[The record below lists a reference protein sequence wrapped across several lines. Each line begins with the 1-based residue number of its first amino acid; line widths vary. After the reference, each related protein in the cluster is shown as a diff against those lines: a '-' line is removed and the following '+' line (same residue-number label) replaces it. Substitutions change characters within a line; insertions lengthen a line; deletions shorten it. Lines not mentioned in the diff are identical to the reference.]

1 MKKIS
6 LICSALLL
14 GTIPFISCTD
24 MLDEEPLD
32 EFVNNAEFWGNEA
45 TVEGYAN
52 TFYNQFVGYGTSGNG
67 DFYFPSLTDDQVSYT
82 FTNWTYINVP
92 ASISDWKNGYAE
104 IRRSNVMIDG
114 LEKYGESM
122 DSTLKDGDI
131 MLLNEIEYRLGEIER
146 FDIVVIR
153 RGDEYLI
160 KRVIALPGEKVKY
173 LDNKLYINGKY
184 VKENFKHK
192 KTNDFP
198 TYQLGK
204 DEYFVMGDNRTNS
217 KDSRMIGSISRDE
230 ILGKASLTI
239 FPFSRFGVK
248 K

>member
-1 MKKIS
+1 MVDIVSKKEENNKNKARPYFLLWMLMEKNKKSKSKNYFKEFLPYIIIIIVVI
-6 LICSALLL
+6 LIKSYVVSP
-14 GTIPFISCTD
+14 IR
-24 MLDEEPLD
+24 
-32 EFVNNAEFWGNEA
+32 VN
-45 TVEGYAN
+45 
-52 TFYNQFVGYGTSGNG
+52 
-67 DFYFPSLTDDQVSYT
+67 
-82 FTNWTYINVP
+82 
-92 ASISDWKNGYAE
+92 
-104 IRRSNVMIDG
+104 
-114 LEKYGESM
+114 GESM

-153 RGDEYLI
+153 RGDAYLI
-160 KRVIALPGEKVKY
+160 KRVVGLPGEKVKY

-217 KDSRMIGSISRDE
+217 KDSRMIGSVFEDE
-230 ILGKASLTI
+230 ILGKANLTI

-248 K
+248 E

>member
-1 MKKIS
+1 MKENKKIKNYFKEIFPYIIIIIVVI
-6 LICSALLL
+6 LIKVYIVSP
-14 GTIPFISCTD
+14 IR
-24 MLDEEPLD
+24 
-32 EFVNNAEFWGNEA
+32 VNG
-45 TVEGYAN
+45 
-52 TFYNQFVGYGTSGNG
+52 
-67 DFYFPSLTDDQVSYT
+67 
-82 FTNWTYINVP
+82 
-92 ASISDWKNGYAE
+92 K
-104 IRRSNVMIDG
+104 
-114 LEKYGESM
+114 SM
-122 DSTLKDGDI
+122 DSTLKNGDI
-131 MLLNEIEYRLGEIER
+131 MLLNEIGYRFGEIER

-153 RGDEYLI
+153 RGNEYLI
-160 KRVIALPGEKVKY
+160 KRVIALPGEKIKY

-248 K
+248 E

>member
-1 MKKIS
+1 MEENKKSKSKNYFKEFLPYIIIIIVVI
-6 LICSALLL
+6 LIKSYVVSP
-14 GTIPFISCTD
+14 IR
-24 MLDEEPLD
+24 
-32 EFVNNAEFWGNEA
+32 VN
-45 TVEGYAN
+45 
-52 TFYNQFVGYGTSGNG
+52 
-67 DFYFPSLTDDQVSYT
+67 
-82 FTNWTYINVP
+82 
-92 ASISDWKNGYAE
+92 
-104 IRRSNVMIDG
+104 
-114 LEKYGESM
+114 GESM

-160 KRVIALPGEKVKY
+160 KRVIGLPGEKVKY

-184 VKENFKHK
+184 VKEEFKHK

-217 KDSRMIGSISRDE
+217 KDSRMIGSVFEDE

-239 FPFSRFGVK
+239 FPFSRFGIK
-248 K
+248 E

>member
-1 MKKIS
+1 MLMEENKKSKSKNYFKEFLPYIIIIIVVI
-6 LICSALLL
+6 LIKSYVVSP
-14 GTIPFISCTD
+14 IR
-24 MLDEEPLD
+24 
-32 EFVNNAEFWGNEA
+32 VN
-45 TVEGYAN
+45 
-52 TFYNQFVGYGTSGNG
+52 
-67 DFYFPSLTDDQVSYT
+67 
-82 FTNWTYINVP
+82 
-92 ASISDWKNGYAE
+92 
-104 IRRSNVMIDG
+104 
-114 LEKYGESM
+114 GESM

-160 KRVIALPGEKVKY
+160 KRVIGLPGEKVKY

-184 VKENFKHK
+184 VKEEFKHK

-198 TYQLGK
+198 IYQLGK

-217 KDSRMIGSISRDE
+217 KDSRMIGSVFEDE

-239 FPFSRFGVK
+239 FPFSRFGIK
-248 K
+248 E